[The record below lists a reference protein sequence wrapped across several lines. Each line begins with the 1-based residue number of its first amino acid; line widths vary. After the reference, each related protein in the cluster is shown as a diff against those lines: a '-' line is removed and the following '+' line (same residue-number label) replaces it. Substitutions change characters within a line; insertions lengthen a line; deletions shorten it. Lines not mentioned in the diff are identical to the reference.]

1 MDTIRVIVAGIPG
14 KENDVIPCRYQPL
27 RLDLRS
33 PSEDKGGLP
42 RPFGGK
48 FKPRVGNVPCLSG
61 IDCIQKVEGRRGVF
75 FFFNRRGSCKIVV
88 TTFLQWNQDSSEL
101 RVFSRNKNS
110 EIALAKN

>member
-1 MDTIRVIVAGIPG
+1 MDTIQVIVAVISV
-14 KENDVIPCRYQPL
+14 KEN
-27 RLDLRS
+27 
-33 PSEDKGGLP
+33 KGGFP

-61 IDCIQKVEGRRGVF
+61 IDCIQKVEGGGGGF
-75 FFFNRRGSCKIVV
+75 LSRRGSCKIVE